1 MVGQVIG
8 AMPASAPKILQAVLA
23 LKNFLCLVFAL
34 RKVAAGWGYY
44 YSTRQV
50 RPTSCS
56 RSFNYN

>member
-1 MVGQVIG
+1 VVGQVIG
-8 AMPASAPKILQAVLA
+8 AIPARGPKILQAVLA

-34 RKVAAGWGYY
+34 RRMAAGWGYY

-56 RSFNYN
+56 RSFN